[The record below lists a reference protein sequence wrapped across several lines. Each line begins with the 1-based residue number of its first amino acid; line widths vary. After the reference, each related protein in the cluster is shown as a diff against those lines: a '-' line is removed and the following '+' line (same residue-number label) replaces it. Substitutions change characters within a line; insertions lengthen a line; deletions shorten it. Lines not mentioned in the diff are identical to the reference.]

1 MGLNNGTCRNV
12 ILMGILRKSNKTDM
26 PSPPAPIH
34 FTPLYQQRVW
44 GGREMQTRLGR
55 ALPADGQPYGESW
68 DVVDRPEA
76 ASVVGRG
83 PWAGWTLGRL
93 WRERRDEVFGVAGGP
108 ERFPLLCK
116 LLDARDKLS
125 VQVHPPQAVCAAL
138 QGQPKD
144 EVWYLLDVE
153 PGADL
158 YAGLR
163 RGATREALAAS
174 LREGGTAALLHVLR
188 PQAGESI
195 FLPSGR
201 LHAIGAGLL
210 ILEIQQNS
218 DTTYRVYDWDR
229 VGLDGQPRQLHI
241 EQAMASIDFA
251 DIEPS
256 LRPSGDGDLVRCAAF
271 LVERRS
277 LAAGTGWSPDDQRFR
292 IVAVAAG
299 AVGCGGDLF
308 RRGDYFLVPARGAPV
323 VAASGAAVILVAGL
337 P

>member
-1 MGLNNGTCRNV
+1 ME
-12 ILMGILRKSNKTDM
+12 S
-26 PSPPAPIH
+26 
-34 FTPLYQQRVW
+34 
-44 GGREMQTRLGR
+44 RLGR
-55 ALPADGQPYGESW
+55 SLPDDGLPYGESW
-68 DVVDRPEA
+68 EIVDRPEA
-76 ASVVGRG
+76 ASVVADG
-83 PWAGWTLGRL
+83 PWAGRTLGDL
-93 WRERRDEVFGVAGGP
+93 WRSHRAEVFGVEGGP
-108 ERFPLLCK
+108 ERFPVLCK
-116 LLDARDKLS
+116 VLDARDKLS
-125 VQVHPPQAVCAAL
+125 VQVHPPAPVCAAL
-138 QGQPKD
+138 NGESKD
-144 EVWYLLDVE
+144 EVWYLIDVD
-153 PGADL
+153 PGAEL
-158 YAGLR
+158 YVGLR
-163 RGATREALAAS
+163 DGVTREALEKS
-174 LREGGTAALLHVLR
+174 LHEGGTGELLHVLH
-188 PQAGESI
+188 PQPGESI

-201 LHAIGAGLL
+201 LHAIGAGLM

-271 LVERRS
+271 FVERRS
-277 LAAGTGWSPDDQRFR
+277 LAAGSGWSPDDQRFR
-292 IVAVAAG
+292 IVAVADG